1 MWFDS
6 YLKDRRQQTN
16 IGAIS
21 KALPVTFGV
30 PQASIHGPL
39 LFLLYTND
47 LPSSIVNSN
56 VAAFADDTKI
66 FKVINSRTDAMLL
79 QNNLSNFD
87 SSSSNAGLHL
97 NISKCK
103 SLQVTRK
110 DKTIDFPYHL
120 RDTILD
126 KTDCELDL
134 GVWSTYDLTWSKQV
148 VQQSNKANKML
159 GYIRRTTLNIRDLAI
174 RRTLYR
180 SLVRSHL
187 GYATQVWAPQTVE
200 LVKKVEGVQ
209 RRATKYILNVPFI
222 CDIDYKDRLL
232 ATRMLPLSYWHEYL
246 DMIFFYKANHGI
258 FTVDK
263 KILPTPK
270 QESQRQTRSSDLNS
284 SNFIIPKFNT
294 STYQKIIQNPSNKN
308 MEHST
313 YSYIT
318 SKNPSFRQ
326 FKTLLFN
333 YYTLALEKTYD
344 VEDPRTWKSVCIKC
358 NSARSLTSLP
368 IACCF

>member
-1 MWFDS
+1 M
-6 YLKDRRQQTN
+6 Q
-16 IGAIS
+16 
-21 KALPVTFGV
+21 
-30 PQASIHGPL
+30 
-39 LFLLYTND
+39 ND
-47 LPSSIVNSN
+47 
-56 VAAFADDTKI
+56 
-66 FKVINSRTDAMLL
+66 
-79 QNNLSNFD
+79 LSNFD

-110 DKTIDFPYHL
+110 KKKIDFPYHL

-126 KTDCELDL
+126 KTDCELDP
-134 GVWSTYDLTWSKQV
+134 GVWMTYDLTRSKQV

-159 GYIRRTTLNIRDLAI
+159 GYIRDLAI
-174 RRTLYR
+174 RRTLYL

-200 LVKKVEGVQ
+200 RVQ

-284 SNFIIPKFNT
+284 YRYIILKFNT
-294 STYQKIIQNPSNKN
+294 STYQKSYKIRATRIWNNLP
-308 MEHST
+308 
-313 YSYIT
+313 SYIT
-318 SKNPSFRQ
+318 SMNLPFR
-326 FKTLLFN
+326 
-333 YYTLALEKTYD
+333 
-344 VEDPRTWKSVCIKC
+344 
-358 NSARSLTSLP
+358 
-368 IACCF
+368 